1 MKTAK
6 ERADEWVR
14 KNIVLSEYCNIEYSD
29 VMDSLAILLK
39 EQDKITREACAN
51 ACIYSPSAQTV
62 EQTRISNIYHSIC
75 MNVKAI

>member
-39 EQDKITREACAN
+39 EQDKITREACAE
-51 ACIYSPSAQTV
+51 AVDKCEKYYETLIYSQAAQ
-62 EQTRISNIYHSIC
+62 QACYR
-75 MNVKAI
+75 VKAT